1 MACIK
6 NNKKSRDAACV
17 CNQPSAFSCATA
29 QLSMADNDKDAVLRD
44 CVVSGA
50 RVTCDLPDESSP
62 ARKNILLF
70 RNENQAYVVTVL
82 LPI

>member
-1 MACIK
+1 
-6 NNKKSRDAACV
+6 
-17 CNQPSAFSCATA
+17 
-29 QLSMADNDKDAVLRD
+29 MADNDKDAVLRD